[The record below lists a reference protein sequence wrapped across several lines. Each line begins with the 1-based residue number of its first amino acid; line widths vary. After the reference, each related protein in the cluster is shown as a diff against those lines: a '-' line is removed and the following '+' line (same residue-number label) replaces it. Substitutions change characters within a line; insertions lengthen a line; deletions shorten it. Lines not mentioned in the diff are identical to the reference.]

1 MAQAHA
7 RALADFQAVPGL
19 GQVSFKGGDRL
30 IIDLTKPLPE
40 GFMSVKIEATG
51 REGIVPMSAPI
62 AVEGPQSTLLA
73 SFEGEN
79 KGELSA
85 AKGAV
90 VTLLTAHEEVPNGW
104 VLVACGDDVGFLPET
119 YVAPVIIERPPR
131 VVLADFVGTN
141 EGELTVKQGDYV
153 LLMKPDETAIG
164 GWAKVAPIGAFEL
177 EAAAAFVPASY
188 LLEPPRDGVF
198 QADFTGETLGELPA
212 AKAGDEVWKI
222 DREGGSFKGW
232 VDVVLRSG
240 VRGQAPETYILWEI
254 EPPKPVAEPGWSP
267 TTPGHIT
274 GAVAGEWAPAAADP
288 PATAPA
294 PAPAPALAPAPAQD
308 MPAKDNE
315 DAEWVESARAQV
327 SAAHQYPAMRALA
340 LDNYDPGDLG
350 DLGSDLG
357 DLGLGLRK

>member
-177 EAAAAFVPASY
+177 EAAAAFVPATY

-222 DREGGSFKGW
+222 DREGGSVKGW

-267 TTPGHIT
+267 TTPGHIAGHIA

-315 DAEWVESARAQV
+315 DAEWVESARA
-327 SAAHQYPAMRALA
+327 
-340 LDNYDPGDLG
+340 
-350 DLGSDLG
+350 
-357 DLGLGLRK
+357 